1 MLKNKIEK
9 KNQLEKKKTQVN
21 QVNMLNLLSESWV
34 WDNIIKSKLKNFLK
48 LNSNKSNVKW

>member
-34 WDNIIKSKLKNFLK
+34 WDNIIKGKLKK
-48 LNSNKSNVKW
+48 KIET